1 MSDGTV
7 QLWREQSLLQ
17 SGSGSSREGD
27 AVQGGAGDS
36 VELRVEEGAVTSL
49 QFCPLEEGGKLAWY
63 VFI

>member
-7 QLWREQSLLQ
+7 QLWREQSLLN
-17 SGSGSSREGD
+17 GGREGD

-49 QFCPLEEGGKLAWY
+49 QFCPLEEGGKLAW
-63 VFI
+63 